1 MELELHDNGFQYCE
15 TVLETV
21 LTREETLE
29 TIVPDACPDID
40 TVLNTEAHVCLRQ
53 READTGTVLLGGTV
67 RCSILYQ
74 PENWQELRALETELD
89 FRCTAEQEGITPDS
103 GIFAVPRVTFA
114 ETRTINPRKVLV
126 RVGVAIE
133 VQVSRTRRC
142 ALACGVVDPDTWK
155 IQQLLT
161 QREGCFALEYA
172 QRAFSVSDDLV
183 LPGSKPDMDEVLRL
197 RCEPFS
203 GEARVVGGKLIFKGG
218 ASVGLLYRTP
228 EGETEEAEF
237 ELPLSQVLDVPAA
250 PEQAVFQLELL
261 VTDWSLSRPSLDG
274 RTLELDLELLAQ
286 AIVSETRQLTLLSD
300 AYSTGYA
307 TQPRVERVYLSQLVR
322 QEVLHQSERALVE
335 SVGQVRRIC
344 DTSLLIAENS
354 AVREEGQLLLSAQC
368 VVGVTYQEAEGRYDA
383 LSRTLTVT
391 VRVPAGEGAE
401 CRFTALPERVD
412 AVETG
417 GGLELRAAVAFHLML
432 LERQPE
438 LVVTALTVEETGVG
452 SAEGQPSIVLRQV
465 GAGET
470 LWQIAKTYSTTRQ
483 EIMDANG
490 MEEETPQAGQLLLI
504 PRKR

>member
-1 MELELHDNGFQYCE
+1 MELELLDNGFPYCE

-40 TVLNTEAHVCLRQ
+40 AVLSTEARVCLRQ
-53 READTGTVLLGGTV
+53 READVGAALFGGTV

-74 PENWQELRALETELD
+74 PEGRQALEALETGLD
-89 FRCTAEQEGITPDS
+89 FRCSAEQEGITPDS
-103 GIFAVPRVTFA
+103 GVFAVPRVTIA

-126 RVGVAIE
+126 RVGIAIE
-133 VQVSRTRRC
+133 VQVSRVQRC
-142 ALACGVVDPDTWK
+142 ALACGVADPDSWK
-155 IQQLLT
+155 LQQLLT

-172 QRAFSVSDDLV
+172 QRAFSFSDDLT
-183 LPGSKPDMDEVLRL
+183 LPGSKPPIDEVLRL
-197 RCEPFS
+197 RCDPFS
-203 GEARVVGGKLIFKGG
+203 GDARVVGGKLIFKGG
-218 ASVGLLYRTP
+218 VSVHLLYRTP

-237 ELPLSQVLDVPAA
+237 ELPMSQVLDVPSA
-250 PEQAVFQLELL
+250 PEQAAFQLELL
-261 VTDWSLSRPSLDG
+261 LTDWSLSQPSLDG
-274 RTLELDLELLAQ
+274 RTLALDLELLAQ
-286 AIVSETRQLTLLSD
+286 AIVSETRQLTLLTD
-300 AYSTGYA
+300 VYSTAYA
-307 TQPRVERVYLSQLVR
+307 TAPRVERVCLSQLVR

-335 SVGQVRRIC
+335 SAGEVRRVC
-344 DTSLLIAENS
+344 DTSLLVGETGA
-354 AVREEGQLLLSAQC
+354 AREEGQLILSAQC
-368 VVGVTYQEAEGRYDA
+368 VMEATYQEASGQYGSVARK
-383 LSRTLTVT
+383 LTVA
-391 VRVPAGEGAE
+391 VRVPAQEGAE
-401 CRFTALPERVD
+401 CRFTVTPERVD

-438 LVVTALTVEETGVG
+438 TVVTALTVEEASAGA
-452 SAEGQPSIVLRQV
+452 AEGQPSIVLRQV

-470 LWQIAKTYSTTRQ
+470 LWQIAKTYSATRQ